1 MASVPSAV
9 RQRSTILPTPLVA
22 DVIFSE
28 RVVNQTKVVPAY
40 GTAHPNTARWP
51 NHKFVFARER
61 PEPEA
66 QDVYDYFYAA
76 DRANQDQYNFSFTK
90 ADIGGTRFDAVART
104 YVTLRSAFTPQTPAM
119 GATMPNVPA
128 SLFAGDYVLA
138 EKRQTRI
145 GDKELDSLYVAEIH
159 VYVKRCSIRQ
169 LGVDSLNGEMLTSTS
184 TLYYASETVIE
195 GVTEPQTI
203 TVTGTLTPD
212 ATDTMN
218 RVEDSGGFPQFSTEA
233 DGVTYPATRCYYN
246 GTTWVLSRHTGATLI
261 PYALWTSANCTL
273 DDCPSPADATGWA
286 PTLGVGVA
294 TPTGTPVF
302 TDDTDYSPDVTA
314 AQLFADPANA
324 YWGIQTDGTQRVGRQ
339 LSCEWYEITVEQVV
353 GGTFADGVVTVDTF
367 STNDNYSWPPVLD
380 TFELLDWDRRDGGTD
395 IFPAVR
401 MNPEGYSGPCKT
413 VVTRTWSPTPFT
425 IEAVTILQP
434 TRIYY
439 ASPFFTM
446 NVPECLHGLIAVQ
459 CDIGNTDPVYDENV
473 GSTRYFSATGPPASG
488 GDAANTW
495 PSTITAYDDQVPFR
509 GGYLRT
515 VRVVHRP
522 TIPTQVG
529 WTTGT

>member
-9 RQRSTILPTPLVA
+9 RQRSTILPTPLVG

-28 RVVNQTKVVPAY
+28 RVVNQTRNVPAY
-40 GTAHPNTARWP
+40 GTAHPNATRWP
-51 NHKFVFARER
+51 NHKLVFARER
-61 PEPEA
+61 QEPEA

-76 DRANQDQYNFSFTK
+76 DRANQDSYNFSFTK

-104 YVTLRSAFTPQTPAM
+104 YVTPRSAFTPNTPAM

-128 SLFAGDYVLA
+128 SLFTGSYVLA

-145 GDKELDSLYVAEIH
+145 GDQELDSLYVAEVH
-159 VYVKRCSIRQ
+159 VYVKRCTITQ
-169 LGVDSLNGEMLTSTS
+169 LGVDSLNGEMLTETS
-184 TLYYASETVIE
+184 TLYYASEI
-195 GVTEPQTI
+195 
-203 TVTGTLTPD
+203 VTG
-212 ATDTMN
+212 
-218 RVEDSGGFPQFSTEA
+218 STTA
-233 DGVTYPATRCYYN
+233 
-246 GTTWVLSRHTGATLI
+246 
-261 PYALWTSANCTL
+261 SA
-273 DDCPSPADATGWA
+273 
-286 PTLGVGVA
+286 
-294 TPTGTPVF
+294 
-302 TDDTDYSPDVTA
+302 
-314 AQLFADPANA
+314 LFADPANA

-353 GGTFADGVVTVDTF
+353 GGTFAGGVVTVDTF

-425 IEAVTILQP
+425 INAVTILQP

-446 NVPECLHGLIAVQ
+446 NVSECLHGLIAVQ
-459 CDIGNTDPVYDENV
+459 CDIGNSDPVYDQNV
-473 GSTRYFSATGPPASG
+473 GSTRYFSATNETSWPA
-488 GDAANTW
+488 
-495 PSTITAYDDQVPFR
+495 TITAYDDQVPFR

-522 TIPTQVG
+522 TIPAQVG

>member
-104 YVTLRSAFTPQTPAM
+104 YVTLRSAFTPNTPAM

-128 SLFAGDYVLA
+128 SLFAGSYVLA

-159 VYVKRCSIRQ
+159 VYVKRCTIRQ

-184 TLYYASETVIE
+184 TLYYASEI
-195 GVTEPQTI
+195 
-203 TVTGTLTPD
+203 VTG
-212 ATDTMN
+212 
-218 RVEDSGGFPQFSTEA
+218 STTA
-233 DGVTYPATRCYYN
+233 
-246 GTTWVLSRHTGATLI
+246 
-261 PYALWTSANCTL
+261 SA
-273 DDCPSPADATGWA
+273 
-286 PTLGVGVA
+286 
-294 TPTGTPVF
+294 
-302 TDDTDYSPDVTA
+302 
-314 AQLFADPANA
+314 LFADPANA